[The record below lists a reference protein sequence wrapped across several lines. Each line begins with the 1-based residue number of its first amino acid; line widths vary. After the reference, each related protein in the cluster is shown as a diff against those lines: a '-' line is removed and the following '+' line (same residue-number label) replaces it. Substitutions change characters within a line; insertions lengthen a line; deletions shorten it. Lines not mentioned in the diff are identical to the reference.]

1 MSPHNNENY
10 NAWAAR
16 VEMFEK
22 ARALKHIAKGI
33 NLDIVLDEMSYRIIA
48 KLLYPIFNSIKN
60 STRYVNVEQF
70 EKDKIAYYEK
80 MKYKGKAA
88 DHVDP
93 NS

>member
-1 MSPHNNENY
+1 MLSNTDETY
-10 NAWAAR
+10 NSWAAR

-22 ARALKHIAKGI
+22 NRALKHIAKGI
-33 NLDIVLDEMSYRIIA
+33 DLDIVLDEMSYRIIA
-48 KLLYPIFNSIKN
+48 KLLYPIFTSIKN
-60 STRYVNVEQF
+60 STGSVNVEQF
-70 EKDKIAYYEK
+70 EKDKIEYYEK